1 MERMI
6 TKTSV
11 VPGAQG
17 SGAVRS
23 TPERTESDLDRAAMK
38 LLEAN
43 GDLRQH
49 LDSYDYIVREGL
61 EKYRAGMRIRDVI
74 RTMPTADATIG
85 SELEVIE
92 VFEARREFRKNL
104 VAALLA
110 DGMAVPEIASTFN
123 TSVESICDI
132 AHELGIAIG

>member
-1 MERMI
+1 VERMI
-6 TKTSV
+6 TNDSV
-11 VPGAQG
+11 IPVAHGAG
-17 SGAVRS
+17 TAM
-23 TPERTESDLDRAAMK
+23 PERTESDLERAAIK

-43 GDLRQH
+43 GGLRQH

-61 EKYRAGMRIRDVI
+61 EKYRGGMRIRDVV

-104 VAALLA
+104 VATLLA
-110 DGMAVPEIASTFN
+110 DGMAVNEIASTFN
-123 TSVESICDI
+123 TSIESICDI
-132 AHELGIAIG
+132 ANELGIPIE

>member
-1 MERMI
+1 VERMI
-6 TKTSV
+6 TIDSV
-11 VPGAQG
+11 NPIAHDHSAGK
-17 SGAVRS
+17 S
-23 TPERTESDLDRAAMK
+23 TPERTESDLDRAATK

-43 GDLRQH
+43 RDLRQH
-49 LDSYDYIVREGL
+49 LNSYDYIIREGL
-61 EKYRAGMRIRDVI
+61 EKYRAGMRIRDVV

-104 VAALLA
+104 TAALIA
-110 DGMAVPEIASTFN
+110 DGMGVGEIALTFN

-132 AHELGIAIG
+132 ANELGIAIE

>member
-6 TKTSV
+6 TNDSV
-11 VPGAQG
+11 SPVTHDTGA
-17 SGAVRS
+17 RKS

-43 GDLRQH
+43 RDLRQH
-49 LDSYDYIVREGL
+49 LDSYDYIVEEGL
-61 EKYRAGMRIRDVI
+61 EKYRAGMRIRDVL
-74 RTMPTADATIG
+74 RTMPTAEATIG

-110 DGMAVPEIASTFN
+110 DGMAVSEIASTFN

-132 AHELGIAIG
+132 ANELGIPIE